1 MNTFCFAFS
10 FFRNQCLN
18 KYAIQGFSLTTF
30 SQKTQY
36 SVILGDERGVYVQ

>member
-18 KYAIQGFSLTTF
+18 KYGIQGFSLATF
-30 SQKTQY
+30 SLKTQY
-36 SVILGDERGVYVQ
+36 SVNLGDERDVYV